1 MRWWNFSLALKS
13 TTVSSEKTKSWRGKR
28 EKSENNKNI
37 IYFIFVV
44 FCLSFRKESF
54 WTHFIHLKWT
64 KTHTKINTH
73 ESDLL
78 LVCVKFIMKWIF
90 NVLNHMQIW
99 NKKTKKNVKFSNGMQ
114 NIDVVL
120 KQHDHENKKTQ
131 KQTKINL
138 FVGFEILKNWVS
150 WFVIQRWEPLIFSF
164 SYHQKSLFQFLFYF
178 YSVTMRA

>member
-1 MRWWNFSLALKS
+1 MKNKQRDGMRWWNFSLALKS

-73 ESDLL
+73 ESDFVVS
-78 LVCVKFIMKWIF
+78 VCVKFIMKWIF

-99 NKKTKKNVKFSNGMQ
+99 NKKTKKMLNFQMECKILMSYWNNM
-114 NIDVVL
+114 I
-120 KQHDHENKKTQ
+120 
-131 KQTKINL
+131 TKI
-138 FVGFEILKNWVS
+138 K
-150 WFVIQRWEPLIFSF
+150 
-164 SYHQKSLFQFLFYF
+164 K
-178 YSVTMRA
+178 